1 MKKNITFF
9 IYSFLLTLSSI
20 YLIYNISLFKNI
32 ENNLRFICS
41 ILICLISIT
50 LVFLLLKNKRKNLLK
65 GLTIIYIIIM
75 LFISFNANKLY
86 KSIDKVTSNYK
97 TTSISLITLA
107 SNNSS
112 TISGKVG
119 TLKNIEMEK
128 VNKEY
133 LVEQDNYID
142 LINGLYNKEL
152 DYIILPTNYKSLFQN
167 TYPNLNVDT
176 KIIYTEE
183 KEIKIEID
191 PNKKIEKPFTVL
203 LMGVDSE
210 LEDIKTSSFNGDAL
224 MLITFNPD
232 TLWTTILSIPRDI
245 YVPISCFSDNR
256 KNKITHAA
264 WYGEDCMIDTIQD
277 FLDIKIDYY
286 VKINFKGAVKLVDS
300 LGGID
305 VDVPMDFCESD
316 SNRVENQIC
325 ISKGYQHLNGEEALA
340 LSRHR
345 KTINDIV
352 RGQNQQLVL
361 KGLIE
366 KVKDID
372 SLDKIYSIL
381 DIVSNNMETNITI
394 NEIFSLYDVV
404 KKIITNKDVDMTLNI
419 QRLYINGY
427 DEYIYDYSNLN
438 NQGTKMTL
446 YNLVPYEGSI
456 SEVISAM
463 KKNLGLTD
471 DIELN
476 KDTIVGKDNTSG
488 KRVSLLPNFINQDEQ
503 TVVSYC
509 NNNNIKLKISY
520 EIDNNNAGKVIK
532 QDLPSNMDL
541 DYVDVLSIVVGK
553 KEEKINCSLEKNK
566 NHSSC
571 QIPNF
576 VNKDYEEFEKWVK
589 SNNYSYRVKINKIT
603 KGKLYDKNKKGMI
616 VEQKTKFNNIYDLI
630 GNTIEISYI
639 PK

>member
-1 MKKNITFF
+1 MKKNIIFLIF
-9 IYSFLLTLSSI
+9 SFLLVLSSI

-32 ENNLRFICS
+32 ENNLRSICMIVI
-41 ILICLISIT
+41 ILITIT
-50 LVFLLLKNKRKNLLK
+50 LIFFLNKKNKNKTLK
-65 GLTIIYIIIM
+65 ILTIIYIIIM
-75 LFISFNANKLY
+75 LFISINANKVY
-86 KSIDKVTSNYK
+86 KSINKVTKSYK
-97 TTSISLITLA
+97 TTSISLVTLS
-107 SNNSS
+107 SNNND

-142 LINGLYNKEL
+142 LINGLYNNEL
-152 DYIILPTNYKSLFQN
+152 DYVILPTNYKNLFQN
-167 TYPNLNVDT
+167 TYPNLNNDT

-183 KEIKIEID
+183 KEIKLEVD
-191 PNKKIEKPFTVL
+191 PNKKIDKPFTVL
-203 LMGVDSE
+203 LMGVDSQTE
-210 LEDIKTSSFNGDAL
+210 NIKTSSFNGDAL

-232 TLWTTILSIPRDI
+232 TLWTTILSIPRDM
-245 YVPISCFSDNR
+245 YVPISCFSETR

-264 WYGEDCMIDTIQD
+264 WYGEDCMIDTIQN
-277 FLDIKIDYY
+277 FLDINIDYY

-316 SNRVENQIC
+316 SNRIENQIC
-325 ISKGYQHLNGEEALA
+325 LSKGYNHLNGEEALA

-345 KTINDIV
+345 KTINDII

-361 KGLIE
+361 KGIIDR
-366 KVKDID
+366 VKDID

-404 KKIITNKDVDMTLNI
+404 KKILTNSSINI

-438 NQGTKMTL
+438 KQGTKMTL
-446 YNLVPYEGSI
+446 YNLVPYDGSI
-456 SEVISAM
+456 KEVSSAM
-463 KKNLGLTD
+463 KQNLGL
-471 DIELN
+471 IENVALN
-476 KDTIVGKDNTSG
+476 KDIIIGKDNTNG
-488 KRVSLLPNFINQDEQ
+488 TRVSLLPNFINQDEQ

-509 NNNNIKLKISY
+509 NNNNIKLNISY
-520 EIDNNNAGKVIK
+520 EENNNNVGKVIS
-532 QDLPSNMDL
+532 QSLSSGMDL
-541 DYVDVLSIVVGK
+541 DYVDELSIVVGK
-553 KEEKINCSLEKNK
+553 KEDKIICSLEKNK
-566 NHSSC
+566 NHPSC
-571 QIPNF
+571 QIPDF
-576 VNKDYEEFEKWVK
+576 INKDYGEFEKWVK
-589 SNNYSYRVKINKIT
+589 DNNYSYKVKVNKIT

-616 VEQKTKFNNIYDLI
+616 VEQKTNFHNIYDLI